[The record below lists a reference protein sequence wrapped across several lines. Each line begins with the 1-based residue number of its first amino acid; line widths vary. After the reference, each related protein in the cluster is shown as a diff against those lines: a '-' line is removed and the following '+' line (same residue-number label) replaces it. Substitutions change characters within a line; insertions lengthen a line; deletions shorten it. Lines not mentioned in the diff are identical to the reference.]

1 MTTVILACYRDRVFN
16 GDNVVINMRY
26 SISVVRSRT
35 LSNTTKYYK
44 QRDSNVQLIVLKT
57 YQNYDYNYKDN
68 IYDKLKNVF
77 NQSLRVVG
85 RQMYIIKR
93 VKLCYSKI
101 STNERFSRLDKYYVN
116 RIKMLI

>member
-1 MTTVILACYRDRVFN
+1 MATVILACYRDRVFN
-16 GDNVVINMRY
+16 GDNVVITLKY

-35 LSNTTKYYK
+35 LANTKKYYK
-44 QRDSNVQLIVLKT
+44 QRDANVQLIILKT
-57 YQNYDYNYKDN
+57 YQTYDYNYKDN

-77 NQSLRVVG
+77 NQSLYVVG

-101 STNERFSRLDKYYVN
+101 STNERLSRLDNYYIN
-116 RIKMLI
+116 RIKMLV